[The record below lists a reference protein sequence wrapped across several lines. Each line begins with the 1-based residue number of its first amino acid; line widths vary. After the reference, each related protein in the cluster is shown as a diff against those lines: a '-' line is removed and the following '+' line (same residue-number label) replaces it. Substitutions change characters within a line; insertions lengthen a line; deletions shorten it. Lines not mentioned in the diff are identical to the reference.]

1 MLRSERETMSSPNS
15 NSNANLRKPVFT
27 KIDQL
32 RPGTSG
38 HNLIVKVTSAK
49 IVLQKGRPDSQ
60 VRQMRIAECL
70 IGDETGIVIFTARNE
85 QVDLMKEGSTVILR
99 NAKIDMFKGSMRL
112 AVDKWGRIEVT
123 EPAEFS
129 VKEENNLS
137 LVEYELVNVQED

>member
-1 MLRSERETMSSPNS
+1 VLRSETEIMSSPNS
-15 NSNANLRKPVFT
+15 NPNSNLRKPVFT

-70 IGDETGIVIFTARNE
+70 IGDDTGIVIFTARND
-85 QVDLMKEGSTVILR
+85 QGFVKATSLKRALSYIKLDSQEGR
-99 NAKIDMFKGSMRL
+99 
-112 AVDKWGRIEVT
+112 
-123 EPAEFS
+123 
-129 VKEENNLS
+129 
-137 LVEYELVNVQED
+137 